1 MNARERS
8 RIETRRRLIEK
19 GTELF
24 AENGVAETRAL
35 DIAQAAGVAVGTLYL
50 HFKDKYDLLRAILF
64 EGIEELLAAV
74 RELTEN
80 PPPTLEKFVHRHC
93 EIMVHFVEEHQQ
105 LCRVLFDP
113 ESIRTNVSTE
123 IQEYLVEMLEQRLR
137 DRMDRGYE
145 VHETVPLVEAHAV
158 VGMLIHVLD
167 WWVRHPGQVSRGTL
181 VEILTRL
188 RLSGW
193 HRPGGLHES
202 EPMQ

>member
-8 RIETRRRLIEK
+8 RVETRRRLIEK

-50 HFKDKYDLLRAILF
+50 HFKDKYDLLHAILF
-64 EGIEELLAAV
+64 EGIEELLASV

-80 PPPTLEKFVHRHC
+80 PPPTLEAFVHRHC
-93 EIMVHFVEEHQQ
+93 EIMVHFVEEHQK
-105 LCRVLFDP
+105 LCQVLFDP

-123 IQEYLVEMLEQRLR
+123 IQEYLVEMQEKRLR
-137 DRMDRGYE
+137 ERMDRGQDVAE
-145 VHETVPLVEAHAV
+145 SVPLVEAHAV

-167 WWVRHPGQVSRGTL
+167 WWVRHPGLVSREAL

-193 HRPGGLHES
+193 HQPGKAYMP
-202 EPMQ
+202 EPMP